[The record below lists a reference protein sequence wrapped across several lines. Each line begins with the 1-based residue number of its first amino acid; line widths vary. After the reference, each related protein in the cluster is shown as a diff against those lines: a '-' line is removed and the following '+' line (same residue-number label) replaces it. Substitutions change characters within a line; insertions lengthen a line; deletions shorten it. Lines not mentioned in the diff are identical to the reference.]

1 MQINHQTTAHGG
13 RFSAS
18 DGPTA
23 LGHLDYH
30 RSAAVLDA
38 HHTFVDPQARGRGVA
53 EALLNALAAYA
64 QAEHATIRPSCS
76 YVAKKLPQLYPQ
88 LVAADQ

>member
-1 MQINHQTTAHGG
+1 MQIDHQTTAHGG
-13 RFSAS
+13 RFSAH
-18 DGPTA
+18 DGQTA

-30 RSAAVLDA
+30 RSGAVMDA
-38 HHTFVDPQARGRGVA
+38 HHTFVDPEARGRGVA

-64 QAEHATIRPSCS
+64 QAEHAAIRPSCS

-88 LVAADQ
+88 LLAAE